1 MIRKTLLGTVA
12 VLALAGCSTSYASE
26 FTVPGNLYI
35 AHCKE
40 RSFLATAM
48 QANPQLAR
56 TPPNV
61 LCTGEEIGIIKSPGK
76 VGTIVVFLDY
86 GFTTAQ
92 IATLRVLCR
101 ENMPCQARY
110 HIGSL
115 REYDTQLPIP
125 GLGRLYTGALIGI
138 ND

>member
-1 MIRKTLLGTVA
+1 MIRKTLLGTVTA
-12 VLALAGCSTSYASE
+12 LALAGSCHATE
-26 FTVPGNLYI
+26 ITVPGTLYI
-35 AHCKE
+35 DHCKE

-92 IATLRVLCR
+92 IATLRALCR
-101 ENMPCQARY
+101 KDTPCQARY

-125 GLGRLYTGALIGI
+125 SVGSLYTGALIGI